1 MEIAIFRAKYERKA
15 LTDYMNLDGY
25 RSFNLNVGYLN
36 PNFSK
41 PYQRMQGFFEIQ
53 SKYTNILQEMYSL
66 IYD

>member
-1 MEIAIFRAKYERKA
+1 MLPPCTTKPSSEPLTLEIAIFRAKYERKA

-41 PYQRMQGFFEIQ
+41 PYQ
-53 SKYTNILQEMYSL
+53 
-66 IYD
+66 